1 MASRTISSASSYIS
15 NRKKA
20 VKQTIPVRNVSNISL
35 LNIKNNRAISSIG
48 TKNIVNTMNG
58 TMEEIAFGKK
68 SSTWDGKNNVANILK
83 DMGYYNAKDN
93 TENMSLYQNF
103 NRSYNVFPNEEME
116 TFYHY
121 IFFVRPN
128 CNLVSGLPGESDM
141 VADNI
146 DSYTREMF
154 LYHNIVYR
162 SLTTSLSTYHNF
174 IPWLVGRTESIQ
186 IPDRTIKNYTISQP
200 YTNYLMPYAG
210 TSTESE
216 TGGTFD
222 VVFREDRQLRV
233 HRLIDLWIYY
243 MDKVAKG
250 IFKPSRSGSIKQKPI
265 KFDYMSSV
273 YHFVCRPDG
282 ETVVW
287 FDKYTGV
294 FPLSSP
300 NSDLSWNLHG
310 GNIDN
315 KVTIPFA
322 YFHHEANN
330 PDILIDFNTNIS
342 IYDYGRSVP
351 WSYTRTNSKGNFYGT
366 KNVPQTYGGQVGV
379 PFILMT
385 NNGYTIKLKWQKPMY
400 NGLLKNLYGKT

>member
-1 MASRTISSASSYIS
+1 MAYRPSN
-15 NRKKA
+15 NRKTPLK
-20 VKQTIPVRNVSNISL
+20 TIPVSNLSNISL
-35 LNIKNNRAISSIG
+35 LNIRNNRAISRIG
-48 TKNIVNTMNG
+48 TVNDVNTMEG
-58 TMEEIAFGKK
+58 TIEEVTRYGQKT
-68 SSTWDGKNNVANILK
+68 STWDGTNTVSNILK
-83 DMGYYNAKDN
+83 DMGYFNAKDN
-93 TENMSLYQNF
+93 VENMSLYQNF

-116 TFYHY
+116 SLYHY

-128 CNLVSGLPGESDM
+128 CNIVTGTAGKSGM
-141 VADNI
+141 VTENT
-146 DSYTREMF
+146 DSYMEEMF
-154 LYHNIVYR
+154 KYHNIVYR
-162 SLTTSLSTYHNF
+162 SLTNSLSTYHDF

-186 IPDRTIKNYTISQP
+186 IPDKTIKNYTISQP

-222 VVFREDRQLRV
+222 VTFREDRQLRV

-250 IFKPSRSGSIKQKPI
+250 IFKPNRDVTIKCKPI
-265 KFDYMSSV
+265 RFDYMSSV

-282 ETVVW
+282 ETVIW

-322 YFHHEANN
+322 YFMHEVNN

-342 IYDYGRSVP
+342 IYDYGRFVP
-351 WSYTRTNSKGNFYGT
+351 WSYTRTNAKGNFYGT

-385 NNGYTIKLKWQKPMY
+385 NNGYTIKLKWQKPIY
-400 NGLLKNLYGKT
+400 DGLLKNQYGAT

>member
-1 MASRTISSASSYIS
+1 MFNS
-15 NRKKA
+15 NPEK
-20 VKQTIPVRNVSNISL
+20 TIPVSNLSNISL
-35 LNIKNNRAISSIG
+35 LNIKNNRAISRKG
-48 TKNIVNTMNG
+48 TKNIVNTMDG
-58 TMEEIAFGKK
+58 FIEEIDYAKK
-68 SSTWDGKNNVANILK
+68 GEQWNGKNSVANVLK

-103 NRSYNVFPNEEME
+103 NRGYNVFPNEEME
-116 TFYHY
+116 SLYHY

-128 CNLVSGLPGESDM
+128 CNLIRDRDQTDKAKGTTIVQENT
-141 VADNI
+141 DNYI
-146 DSYTREMF
+146 RDMF

-162 SLTTSLSTYHNF
+162 SLTSELSIYHDF

-186 IPDRTIKNYTISQP
+186 IPDRTIKNYSISQP

-222 VVFREDRQLRV
+222 VTFREDRQLRV

-243 MDKVAKG
+243 MDKVSKG
-250 IFKPSRSGSIKQKPI
+250 IFKPNRDRTIVSKPI
-265 KFDYMSSV
+265 MFDYMSSV

-282 ETVVW
+282 ETVIW

-294 FPLSSP
+294 FPLTSP

-322 YFHHEANN
+322 YFMHEVNN
-330 PDILIDFNTNIS
+330 PDILVDFNSNIC

-351 WSYTRTNSKGNFYGT
+351 WSYTRSDGQGNLYGT

-385 NNGYTIKLKWQKPMY
+385 NSGYTIKLKWQKPIY
-400 NGLLKNLYGKT
+400 EGLLKNKYGQT